1 MGFLGGSEV
10 KNPPARKHET
20 QVRSLG
26 WDDPLEKE
34 ATTYSSILALEIP
47 WTEELGRLQSMGSQT
62 SQGCKHHILVFK
74 SSKIK
79 MSTIKKI
86 DNNKC

>member
-47 WTEELGRLQSMGSQT
+47 WIEEPCGLQSTGSQRFRHDLVAKQQQSGIS
-62 SQGCKHHILVFK
+62 SQFCFVF
-74 SSKIK
+74 S
-79 MSTIKKI
+79 
-86 DNNKC
+86 

>member
-1 MGFLGGSEV
+1 MGFLGGSGV

-26 WDDPLEKE
+26 LDDPLEKE

-47 WTEELGRLQSMGSQT
+47 WIEEPCGLQSTGSQRFRHDLAAKQQQSGIS
-62 SQGCKHHILVFK
+62 SQFCFVF
-74 SSKIK
+74 S
-79 MSTIKKI
+79 
-86 DNNKC
+86 

>member
-1 MGFLGGSEV
+1 MQEIWVQPLGQE
-10 KNPPARKHET
+10 
-20 QVRSLG
+20 
-26 WDDPLEKE
+26 DPLEKE
-34 ATTYSSILALEIP
+34 IATYSSILALEIP